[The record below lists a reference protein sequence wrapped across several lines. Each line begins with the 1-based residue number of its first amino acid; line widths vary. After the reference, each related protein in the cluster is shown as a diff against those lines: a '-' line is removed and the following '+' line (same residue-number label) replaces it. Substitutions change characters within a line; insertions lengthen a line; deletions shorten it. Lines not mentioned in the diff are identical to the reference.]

1 MKNNTC
7 ILRSI
12 ITTPKIDLKMKLTFI
27 LLFTTLLNIS
37 ASSYSQKTKI
47 SLNLDDVSVEK
58 VFFEIMDKTDF
69 KILYAVGEI
78 DLERKVSVIVKKQRI
93 EKVLDILFLQTGIKY
108 SIVDKQIVLVRTT
121 PPPVIGVKRVIEE
134 KKLEIQNQISG
145 VVVDESGIPLPGVN
159 IIIEG
164 TTVGTQTD
172 FDGKYSIQANQGDIL
187 DFSYVGMKTQI
198 IKVGASNTID
208 VVLLYADNSLDEVV
222 VIGYGTQKKASITGS
237 VATVKGDILEKT
249 PTTNLTSALAGQMAG
264 VIVNTRG
271 SMPGSESININIR
284 GKSSWRGGGPL
295 IIIDGIANRSGFEKL
310 NPNEI
315 ENISVLKDASAAI
328 YGSRGANGVILVTT
342 KRGKEGAP
350 TIEYTGDFGLTQPT
364 RVPEMTRSWQYA
376 TYYTEAQRN
385 GYIWTD
391 EEIEKFKQG
400 SDPNLYPNYNLEDY
414 MLQSVA
420 PQTTHSLSVRGGSKA
435 VKYFISSRY
444 LYQDSFFKDG
454 IDDFNSASVRSN
466 IDATVHENFTLSL
479 NLSGRRDD
487 TVRAQGSDSFDNIDV
502 GFFGDMLG
510 TDPTK
515 PLFYEN
521 GFPASI
527 YSKNVTSLIKGD
539 GGQTDSRTTT
549 INTQVSAKWDLPFIT
564 EGLFLQGSYAY
575 DFANIR
581 SKSFSKSYD
590 MYAFDNST
598 GEYSNLNTN
607 PMLNRGLSDYFN
619 NSYKYTL
626 TARLGYQRTFNH
638 HNISAFV
645 AYEQYSMNTEWI
657 QASRSSFLSDQIP
670 YLFAGDPNTQ
680 KNNGSGT
687 EFAYRNYFGRITYAY
702 KEKYLLDFTLRRDES
717 IKFPESGR
725 IGWFPSVSLG
735 WRLSEE
741 NFIKDNLEFVD
752 NLKLRASYGQMG
764 SDNVADY
771 QYLATAALRGSFGS
785 YVLGADPAIVPS
797 LYFSNT
803 PNPNISWEV
812 ANSFNVA
819 LDGALWQG
827 LLGFEVEY
835 FLVKRSNIL
844 AVRNASVPTYA
855 GMTLP
860 AENIGKAQNHGF
872 ELMLNHRQQL
882 GDFSYGINANFTFT
896 SNEIIY
902 MDESP
907 NIPDY
912 QRQEGHPIDSW
923 LLYKTDGIYNTQEEF
938 DATPVKLAGAR
949 VGDIKYI
956 DVNDDGTIDDNDK
969 VRLYDSSLPKFYYG
983 LNFDFGYK
991 DFSLTMQWQG
1001 QADAKTYI
1009 NPTNKNGDINIPLW
1023 MYNDRWT
1030 PENAENA
1037 TMPRAFFHRSEPY
1050 NTLKSDFWLEDASFL
1065 RLKTLQL
1072 AYNLPKDIVS
1082 KASMS
1087 SARIYIS
1094 GYNLLLFDS
1103 IKNYDPEVVN
1113 DLGVFYPATKVYN
1126 IGVNLTF

>member
-1 MKNNTC
+1 MKNITC

-12 ITTPKIDLKMKLTFI
+12 VITPKIDLKMKLTFI
-27 LLFTTLLNIS
+27 LLLTTLLNIN

-47 SLNLDDVSVEK
+47 SLNLNDATVEK
-58 VFFEIMDKTDF
+58 VFSEIMDKTDF
-69 KILYAVGEI
+69 KILYAAGEI
-78 DLERKVSVIVKKQRI
+78 DLQRKVSIRVRKQHI
-93 EKVLDILFLQTGIKY
+93 EKILDILFIKTDIKY
-108 SIVDKQIVLVRTT
+108 SIVDKQIVLVRIV
-121 PPPVIGVKRVIEE
+121 PPPVIGE
-134 KKLEIQNQISG
+134 KKVIDNKKTEIQNLISG
-145 VVVDESGIPLPGVN
+145 KVFDEDGMPLPSVN
-159 IIIEG
+159 IIIQG
-164 TTVGTQTD
+164 TTIGTETD
-172 FDGKYSIQANQGDIL
+172 FDGNYNIEANEGDVLI
-187 DFSYVGMKTQI
+187 FSFVGMQTQS
-198 IKVGASNTID
+198 IKVGLSTTID
-208 VVLLYADNSLDEVV
+208 VTLLFADNSLDEVV
-222 VIGYGTQKKASITGS
+222 VIGYGTQKKATLTGA

-249 PTTNLTSALAGQMAG
+249 PTTNLTSALAGQMTG

-284 GKSSWRGGGPL
+284 GKGSWQGGDPL

-342 KRGKEGAP
+342 KRGKAGKP

-364 RVPEMTRSWQYA
+364 RVPEMARSWQYA

-400 SDPNLYPNYNLEDY
+400 ADPNLYPNYNLEDN

-420 PQTTHSLSVRGGSKA
+420 PQTTHSLSVRGGNED
-435 VKYFISSRY
+435 VKYFVSGRY
-444 LYQDSFFKDG
+444 LYQDSYFKGG
-454 IDDFNSASVRSN
+454 IDDFNSYSIRSN
-466 IDATVHENFTLSL
+466 IDAKVHENFSLSL
-479 NLSGRRDD
+479 DIYGRRDD
-487 TVRAQGSDSFDNIDV
+487 TVRAQGSDNFDNIDV

-527 YSKNVTSLIKGD
+527 YSKNVASLISGD

-549 INTQVSAKWDLPFIT
+549 LNTKVSAKWDLPFIT
-564 EGLFLQGSYAY
+564 EGLFLQASGAY
-575 DFANIR
+575 DFANRR

-607 PMLNRGLSDYFN
+607 PVLNRGLSDYFY
-619 NSYKYTL
+619 NSYHYTL
-626 TARLGYQRTFNH
+626 TARIGYQRTFNDH
-638 HNISAFV
+638 SVNAFV
-645 AYEQYSMNTEWI
+645 AYEQFSMNTEWI
-657 QASRSSFLSDQIP
+657 EASRSSFLSDQIP

-680 KNNGSGT
+680 KNNGSGS
-687 EFAYRNYFGRITYAY
+687 EFAYRNFFGRIAYTYQ
-702 KEKYLLDFTLRRDES
+702 EKYLFDFTLRRDES
-717 IKFPESGR
+717 IKFPENGR
-725 IGWFPSVSLG
+725 VGWFPSVSVG

-741 NFIKDNLEFVD
+741 DFIKDNLEFVD

-785 YVLGADPAIVPS
+785 YVLGSNPAIVPT
-797 LYFSNT
+797 LYFTGT

-812 ANSFNVA
+812 ANSFNLA

-844 AVRNASVPTYA
+844 AVRNASVPTFT
-855 GMTLP
+855 GMSLP
-860 AENIGKAQNHGF
+860 AENIGEAQNHGF

-882 GDFSYGINANFTFT
+882 GDFSYGISTNFTFT
-896 SNEIIY
+896 TNEIIY

-912 QRQEGHPIDSW
+912 QRQEGHSIDSW

-938 DATPVKLAGAR
+938 DAAPVKLAGAR

-956 DVNDDGTIDDNDK
+956 DVNGDGTIDDNDK

-1009 NPTNKNGDINIPLW
+1009 NPTNWNGDINIPLW

-1050 NTLKSDFWLEDASFL
+1050 NTLKSDFWLKDASFL

-1072 AYNLPKDIVS
+1072 DYNLPKNIVS
-1082 KASMS
+1082 KISMS

-1094 GYNLLLFDS
+1094 GYNLLLFDK